1 MFRCYRAEREL
12 ATAAADKAR
21 ASSAAA
27 TAAREQG
34 RSLVWVG
41 FGLVGWLLAR
51 FIMFSFDLG
60 TPVGTVLLN

>member
-1 MFRCYRAEREL
+1 MLSNVSIHRAEREL

-34 RSLVWVG
+34 RSLV
-41 FGLVGWLLAR
+41 GLVGLVSPMVRWSDDP
-51 FIMFSFDLG
+51 M
-60 TPVGTVLLN
+60 V

>member
-41 FGLVGWLLAR
+41 FGLVGWSDGPTDCLTLC
-51 FIMFSFDLG
+51 FFFD
-60 TPVGTVLLN
+60 VID